1 MKEVTLA
8 PLAVDRYGG
17 GVSRMQQPDST
28 HGVHKLLQYFAEWLP
43 TRAEPFDATSP
54 ARAQLIV
61 PIGATGSLER
71 GSGRPDN
78 LAGATLTSSGVTF
91 EEQRLT

>member
-28 HGVHKLLQYFAEWLP
+28 HGVRKLLQYFAEWLP
-43 TRAEPFDATSP
+43 TPPGLNRLTRPAPREHNLSCLLGRP
-54 ARAQLIV
+54 ARSNEVQ
-61 PIGATGSLER
+61 
-71 GSGRPDN
+71 
-78 LAGATLTSSGVTF
+78 AGPTT
-91 EEQRLT
+91 